1 MNGVRFGG
9 SGKLDNL
16 VAMGGN
22 TVNLGSYK
30 KLENIWEAALR
41 SEPPQEV
48 YVKIEPVYIGKSKR
62 PDSFNIIYTIDGE
75 IEEEEIKNEKG
86 TK

>member
-48 YVKIEPVYIGKSKR
+48 YVKIDRI
-62 PDSFNIIYTIDGE
+62 IIY
-75 IEEEEIKNEKG
+75 KNIRSVKNVKSRTSRWKYKRIRKCVIG
-86 TK
+86 V